1 MILAVYK
8 ELAFIAENVA
18 NIIFTIY
25 FMVGWVERQRNP
37 PKLLQRWVSL
47 SLYPPYKTTKLL
59 HIETNL

>member
-37 PKLLQRWVSL
+37 PIIIANGGFRYRSTH
-47 SLYPPYKTTKLL
+47 P
-59 HIETNL
+59 TNMSNYT